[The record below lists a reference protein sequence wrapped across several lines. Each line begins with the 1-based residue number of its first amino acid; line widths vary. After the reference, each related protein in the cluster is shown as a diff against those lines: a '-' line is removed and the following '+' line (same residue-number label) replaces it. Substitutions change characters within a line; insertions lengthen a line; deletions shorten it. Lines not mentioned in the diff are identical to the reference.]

1 MRKKERKKCKIIEIV
16 EGYWYIGNGIKKVEI
31 FANEAWEFPNTYL
44 KNINPDKYRKVRI
57 IIKEL

>member
-1 MRKKERKKCKIIEIV
+1 MKKKRRIIEVV

-31 FANEAWEFPNTYL
+31 FANEGWDFPNTYL

-57 IIKEL
+57 TIEEI